1 MAVSCRREAAVLG
14 ATGSIGA
21 QALDVMERLGMR
33 AASLACGHRTDLA
46 EAQARRFCPAA
57 VAVYDE
63 TAARDLK
70 TRLADTDIRV
80 LSGPEGVCEAARMGD
95 IAVNGIV
102 GLSGLAPTL
111 AAVEA
116 GHDVALAN
124 KETLVCAGSIVNAR
138 AAANGVRILPVD
150 SEHSAV
156 FQCLQGHEGAL
167 SRVLLTCSGGAFRGK
182 TREETYGLSAAE
194 ALRHPNWRMGAKIT
208 VDCATL
214 MNKGLECIEAMR
226 LFGVGIDRV
235 EVLIHPE
242 SIVHSLIE
250 LTDGAVLAQLGV
262 PDMRLPIQY
271 ALTYPARTACPAQR
285 LDLFGR
291 TLTFARPDT
300 ENFPCLA
307 LARAA
312 AARSDAAC
320 TALNGANEQ
329 AVAHFLAGRIVF
341 GQIAEAVEAVLAQ
354 TPDAPLDTAEAVFEV
369 DRAAR
374 AAADRALGL

>member
-1 MAVSCRREAAVLG
+1 MGVSERSVAVLG
-14 ATGSIGA
+14 STGSIGT
-21 QALDVMERLGMR
+21 QALDVMERLGIR
-33 AASLACGHRTDLA
+33 AASLAAGHRADLA

-57 VAVYDE
+57 VAMADE
-63 TAARDLK
+63 AAARDLK

-80 LSGPEGVCEAARMGD
+80 LSGPEGVCEAASMGTM
-95 IAVNGIV
+95 ALNGIV
-102 GLSGLAPTL
+102 GIRGLAPTL
-111 AAVEA
+111 AAIEA

-138 AAANGVRILPVD
+138 AAAKGVRILPVD

-156 FQCLQGHEGAL
+156 FQCLQGNEASL
-167 SRVLLTCSGGAFRGK
+167 SRVLLTCSGGAFFGK
-182 TREETYGLSAAE
+182 TKAETYRMTREE
-194 ALRHPNWRMGAKIT
+194 ALKHPNWRMGAKIT

-235 EVLIHPE
+235 EVLIHRE

-250 LTDGAVLAQLGV
+250 LTDGAVLAQLGNA
-262 PDMRLPIQY
+262 DMRLPIQY
-271 ALTYPARTACPAQR
+271 ALTWPARTKCPAER

-291 TLTFARPDT
+291 TLTFARPDL

-320 TALNGANEQ
+320 VALNGANER
-329 AVAHFLAGRIVF
+329 AVAHFLEGRIVF
-341 GQIAEAVEAVLAQ
+341 GQIAEAVERVLTD
-354 TPDAPLDTAEAVFEV
+354 TPDAPMPDAETVLEA